1 LRFKPL
7 STLSK
12 IIMSDL
18 SKTEIEQLTQ
28 LLKKLEPGFLPLDVF
43 MQIARLTVLSIIE
56 FVPMRMNDGKVEV
69 LLLSR
74 EADDPLW
81 PNELHV
87 PGTVIRPT
95 DTEGNIYKAFE
106 RILNDELKGTESSSP
121 HYVGSNLH
129 PSKRG
134 MEQAQIYWVEVTG
147 EPTIGQFHVVDELPS
162 NVIESQLN
170 FIKLAAKS
178 FAAAKS

>member
-1 LRFKPL
+1 
-7 STLSK
+7 
-12 IIMSDL
+12 MSDL
-18 SKTEIEQLTQ
+18 SETEIEQLTL
-28 LLKKLEPGFLPLDVF
+28 LLKKLEPGFLPYDIF

-56 FVPMRMNDGKVEV
+56 FVPMRMRDDKVEV

-74 EADDPLW
+74 GDDDPLW

-106 RILNDELKGTESSSP
+106 RILKDELNGTETSHP
-121 HYVGSNLH
+121 YYVGSNLH

-147 EPTIGQFHVVDELPS
+147 EPKIGKFHNAEALPP
-162 NVIESQLN
+162 NVMESQLN
-170 FIKLAAKS
+170 FIKLAAKKFIS
-178 FAAAKS
+178 TQQ